1 MNIFYHRHD
10 DSDGFFHDDHHDHD
24 HHDHHHEG
32 DSCCA
37 SEVIVEEDSCGC
49 CSTKSNSKN
58 AKSDNSFFSKYNE
71 AITVLIKLVL
81 MAVAYFAVGEIV
93 QQYGHAAA
101 GLIHDHSYEEFSFET
116 IHIGNFDLPIVL
128 LYLIPYLIIGYD
140 ILWHSIKNI
149 SKGQV
154 FDENF
159 LMSIATIGALILG
172 EYGESI
178 AVMVFYQIGEMFQEV
193 AVKRSKRSITE
204 LMDIRPDYA
213 NIEQEGSLVKISP
226 QLVQIGQIITVM
238 PGEKIP
244 LDGTLIEG
252 ESSLDTSALT
262 GEAFPRLVKVG
273 DEILS
278 GCVNQTGVLK
288 IEVTKLFGESTV
300 SKILKLVQHASAKKA
315 HVERF
320 ITRFAKYYTPV
331 VVIGA
336 VLLAVLPPLV
346 LGANWMEWIQRALIL
361 LVISCP
367 CALVI
372 SVPLGFF
379 AGIGA
384 SSKHGILIKG
394 GNYLEALSRL
404 EKAVFD
410 KTGTLTRGIFTVV
423 GVHVVP
429 HTCGTGDEAKELE
442 LLETTALAERYS
454 NHPIS
459 LSIKNE
465 YFAKTRSN
473 VLDTKFESRVKDVEE
488 KAGNG
493 VIAMVDGKKV
503 AVGNTRFMED
513 LGVIWDK
520 CSEFGTIIHVAIDGQ
535 YAGHIVIADEA
546 KPESKHALEG
556 LKKLGVKD
564 IAMLTGDSKETGEHI
579 GKELGI
585 DHVYAELLPQD
596 KVSHVE
602 SMLEELKKQGKKR
615 GTLSF
620 VGDGINDAPVLA
632 LADIGIAM
640 GALGSDAAIEASD
653 IVLMDDN
660 PAKLTLAVGIA
671 RRTLS
676 IVIQNIVLALGIKG
690 VVMILGAMGIAN
702 MWMAIFAD
710 TGVALL
716 AVLNS
721 MRALQ
726 VKNS

>member
-1 MNIFYHRHD
+1 
-10 DSDGFFHDDHHDHD
+10 
-24 HHDHHHEG
+24 
-32 DSCCA
+32 
-37 SEVIVEEDSCGC
+37 
-49 CSTKSNSKN
+49 
-58 AKSDNSFFSKYNE
+58 
-71 AITVLIKLVL
+71 
-81 MAVAYFAVGEIV
+81 
-93 QQYGHAAA
+93 
-101 GLIHDHSYEEFSFET
+101 
-116 IHIGNFDLPIVL
+116 
-128 LYLIPYLIIGYD
+128 
-140 ILWHSIKNI
+140 
-149 SKGQV
+149 
-154 FDENF
+154 
-159 LMSIATIGALILG
+159 
-172 EYGESI
+172 
-178 AVMVFYQIGEMFQEV
+178 
-193 AVKRSKRSITE
+193 
-204 LMDIRPDYA
+204 
-213 NIEQEGSLVKISP
+213 
-226 QLVQIGQIITVM
+226 M

-244 LDGTLIEG
+244 LDGVLIEG

-262 GEAFPRLVKVG
+262 GEAFPRLVKIG

-288 IEVTKLFGESTV
+288 IEVTKPFGESTV

-336 VLLAVLPPLV
+336 VLLAVFPPLV
-346 LGANWMEWIQRALIL
+346 LGAVWMEWIQRALIL

-429 HTCGTGDEAKELE
+429 NGCDSSDTKKQEE
-442 LLETTALAERYS
+442 LLELTALAERYS

-465 YFAKTRSN
+465 YFEKTHSN
-473 VLDTKFESRVKDVEE
+473 VLDSKFENRVKDVEE

-493 VIAMVDGKKV
+493 VLATVDGKKI
-503 AVGNTRFMED
+503 AVGNTRFMD
-513 LGVIWDK
+513 ALGITWDS
-520 CSEFGTIIHVAIDGQ
+520 CSEFGTIIHVAIDGE
-535 YAGHIVIADEA
+535 YAGHIIIADEA
-546 KPESKHALEG
+546 KPESKLALEG

-564 IAMLTGDSKETGEHI
+564 VSMLTGDSKATGEHI

-596 KVSHVE
+596 KVTHVE
-602 SMLEELKKQGKKR
+602 AMLEELKKQGKKR
-615 GTLSF
+615 GALSF

-660 PAKLTLAVGIA
+660 PAKLTLAVKIA

-676 IVIQNIVLALGIKG
+676 IVMQNIVLALGIKG
-690 VVMILGAMGIAN
+690 AVMILGAMGVAN

-726 VKNS
+726 VKK

>member
-1 MNIFYHRHD
+1 MKIFYHRHD
-10 DSDGFFHDDHHDHD
+10 DSDGFFHDDHHDH
-24 HHDHHHEG
+24 HDHHHEG

-37 SEVIVEEDSCGC
+37 SETVIEEESCGC
-49 CSTKSNSKN
+49 CSTKEKKKVIKN
-58 AKSDNSFFSKYNE
+58 ENSFFSKYNE
-71 AITVLIKLVL
+71 AITVIIKLAF
-81 MAVAYFAVGEIV
+81 MTIAYFVVGYVVEL
-93 QQYGHAAA
+93 YGHEAA

-116 IHIGNFDLPIVL
+116 IHVGNYTIPIVL

-149 SKGQV
+149 LKGQV

-172 EYGESI
+172 EFGESI
-178 AVMVFYQIGEMFQEV
+178 AVMVFYQIGEMFQDI
-193 AVKRSKRSITE
+193 AVKRSKRSITD

-213 NIEQEGSLVKISP
+213 NIEKEGTLVKIRP
-226 QLVQIGQIITVM
+226 QEVHIGHIITVM

-244 LDGTLIEG
+244 LDGVLIEG

-262 GEAFPRLVKVG
+262 GEAFPRMVKVG

-300 SKILKLVQHASAKKA
+300 SKILTLVQHASSKKA

-331 VVIGA
+331 VVIAA
-336 VLLAVLPPLV
+336 VLLAVFPPLV
-346 LGANWMEWIQRALIL
+346 LGASWMEWIQRALIL

-429 HTCGTGDEAKELE
+429 HSCSTTDSEKELE
-442 LLETTALAERYS
+442 LLEMTALAERYS

-465 YFAKTRSN
+465 YFAKTNSN
-473 VLDTKFESRVKDVEE
+473 VLDTQFESRVKNVEE

-493 VIAMVDGKKV
+493 VYAVVDGKKI
-503 AVGNTRFMED
+503 AVGNTRFMKD
-513 LGVIWDK
+513 MGILWDD
-520 CSEFGTIIHVAIDGQ
+520 CSEFGTIIHVAIDGK
-535 YAGHIVIADEA
+535 YAGHIIIADEA
-546 KPESKHALEG
+546 KAESKPAIEK

-564 IAMLTGDSKETGEHI
+564 VVMLTGDSQETGNHI
-579 GKELGI
+579 GKALGI

-596 KVSHVE
+596 KVTHVE
-602 SMLEELKKQGKKR
+602 SMLAELKKQGKKR

-660 PAKLTLAVGIA
+660 PSKLALAVKIA
-671 RRTLS
+671 RRTLG
-676 IVIQNIVLALGIKG
+676 IVMQNIVFALGIKG
-690 VVMILGAMGIAN
+690 IVMILGAMGVAN

-721 MRALQ
+721 MRALR
-726 VKNS
+726 VK